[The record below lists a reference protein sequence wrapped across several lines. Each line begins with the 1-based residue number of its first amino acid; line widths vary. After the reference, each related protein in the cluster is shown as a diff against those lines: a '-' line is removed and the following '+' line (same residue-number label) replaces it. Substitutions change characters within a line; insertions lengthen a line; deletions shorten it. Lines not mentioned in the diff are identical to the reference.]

1 MVVIISKVNVNWAD
15 AFQGYLPSKYIFKSG
30 GLYTCMSPFLG
41 LISTSSLT
49 RSAVGILGATVMPHS
64 LFLGSALAT
73 QDRIEF
79 KPKDPDELTL
89 TPNQSK
95 ESQET
100 AVVHS
105 VTARSRV
112 SSLFNTLKESVANAF
127 RKPRPSSFTTRV
139 LRHSDHQNN
148 SFEFIHAH
156 LSHGVLDMVGS
167 LLGFA
172 VIINSLYVKP
182 IVVGFRQLIQRR
194 ILILAAAVF
203 YRGNSS
209 FEGPAS
215 LFDAYDLIRE
225 LVGKRL

>member
-1 MVVIISKVNVNWAD
+1 M
-15 AFQGYLPSKYIFKSG
+15 PSKAIFLRNISSSQVASTPVRLFFF
-30 GLYTCMSPFLG
+30 GLT
-41 LISTSSLT
+41 STSSLT

-73 QDRIEF
+73 QDRVEF

-89 TPNQSK
+89 STNPSK
-95 ESQET
+95 ESQDT
-100 AVVHS
+100 AVVHPL
-105 VTARSRV
+105 TARSRV
-112 SSLFNTLKESVANAF
+112 SSLFNAVRKSVANAF
-127 RKPRPSSFTTRV
+127 RKPKPNSYTTRA
-139 LRHSDHQNN
+139 LRHSDRQNN
-148 SFEFIHAH
+148 SFEFIQAH
-156 LSHGVLDMVGS
+156 LWHGVLDMVGS

-172 VIINSLYVKP
+172 VIINSLYVKL
-182 IVVGFRQLIQRR
+182 IVVGFRQLIQCR

-209 FEGPAS
+209 YEGPAS